1 VVFYIRLQYGAIL
14 NGHDLNMLTNRFLNV
29 AVRKVIEKVLLLSS
43 AINGN
48 SDSALAALLRVYEQR
63 PDLQEVYPEVR
74 AGNHARLIDWAAGVS
89 QKTWKDSSFPALR
102 KHTAWY
108 SAHFTAAAPAITWES
123 VEEASALSANPLKLS
138 LRVMRDKSAADISD
152 HLITLSLLV
161 REFGLKN
168 IVELGV
174 RTGNSTLVLLEA
186 ARQIGGRVLS
196 VDVEPC
202 LEARERIAKAHLA
215 DHWRFVHG
223 NDLEV
228 ADSEIPNPIDFLFI
242 DTNHLYDCT
251 IAEFKK
257 YSLHLRNGSWIALH
271 DYVSFPGVARATGE
285 FLASLP
291 QKAHFFPFVHQ
302 NGLALIRNVS

>member
-1 VVFYIRLQYGAIL
+1 
-14 NGHDLNMLTNRFLNV
+14 MLTNRLNV
-29 AVRKVIEKVLLLSS
+29 AVRKVIEKVPLLSS
-43 AINGN
+43 AIHGN

-102 KHTAWY
+102 KHSAWY
-108 SAHFTAAAPAITWES
+108 SAHFTGAAPAITWERVWES
-123 VEEASALSANPLKLS
+123 VEEASALSANPLNLS

-202 LEARERIAKAHLA
+202 LEARERVAKARLA
-215 DHWRFVHG
+215 DHWNFVYG

>member
-1 VVFYIRLQYGAIL
+1 
-14 NGHDLNMLTNRFLNV
+14 MLTNRLNV
-29 AVRKVIEKVLLLSS
+29 AVRKVIEKVPLLSS
-43 AINGN
+43 AIHGN

-123 VEEASALSANPLKLS
+123 VEKASALSANPLKLS

-161 REFGLKN
+161 REFELKN

-202 LEARERIAKAHLA
+202 LEARERVAKARLA
-215 DHWRFVHG
+215 DHWKFVHG

-242 DTNHLYDCT
+242 DTNHLYDGT

-271 DYVSFPGVARATGE
+271 DYVSFPGVARAAGE

>member
-1 VVFYIRLQYGAIL
+1 MVFYIRLQYGAIL
-14 NGHDLNMLTNRFLNV
+14 SGHDLNVLTNRFLNV

-48 SDSALAALLRVYEQR
+48 SDSALPALLSVYEQR
-63 PDLQEVYPEVR
+63 PDLQKVYPEVR
-74 AGNHARLIDWAAGVS
+74 ARNHARLIDWAAGVS

-108 SAHFTAAAPAITWES
+108 SAHFTAAAPAITCTWES

-202 LEARERIAKAHLA
+202 LEARERVAKAHLA

-291 QKAHFFPFVHQ
+291 QKAHFFPSCTRM
-302 NGLALIRNVS
+302 GWP